1 MSQKTALQQ
10 ITTASPAL
18 NASQIISACLYGAL
32 LWFLAALLVRFLGET
47 GALAGNSIALVYLL
61 VIPGTLPA
69 VYLGRLVASLAG
81 DQTFAGV
88 SLMTATA
95 TLLDGLALIY
105 FPALYGTNEAVILRG
120 AALIL
125 WGAGVGLVLGL
136 VMNKAPRAG

>member
-1 MSQKTALQQ
+1 
-10 ITTASPAL
+10 
-18 NASQIISACLYGAL
+18 
-32 LWFLAALLVRFLGET
+32 
-47 GALAGNSIALVYLL
+47 
-61 VIPGTLPA
+61 
-69 VYLGRLVASLAG
+69 
-81 DQTFAGV
+81 
-88 SLMTATA
+88 MTATA